1 MTKQRI
7 SYVDPATMPE
17 EMRVVVERSAREG
30 TPRPESQCIRAHA
43 PGAFWAFENSW
54 QAVFRTGVCEHAI
67 KELCR
72 VYVSASVKCEYCGNQ
87 RSVRAAKSGL
97 VEQDY
102 KDLLNFMA
110 SSRFDARQKAALSL
124 AEAITWDLPA
134 DDALW
139 DALHRHFSEPEIVEL
154 GCFIAL
160 TMGQQRFLRTLNID
174 HHRVLA
180 GTAASMAPG
189 LETREAYEQA
199 KQSPDYWAR
208 QDVVIS
214 RKDRPA
220 AE

>member
-1 MTKQRI
+1 MAKQRI
-7 SYVDPATMPE
+7 SYVDPSTMDDT
-17 EMRVVVERSAREG
+17 MRAVVERSAREG

-54 QAVFRTGVCEHAI
+54 QGVFRTGVCEHAI

-72 VYVSASVKCEYCGNQ
+72 VYISASVKCEYCGNQ

-97 VEQDY
+97 VEADY
-102 KDLLNFMA
+102 KELLNFMA
-110 SSRFDARQKAALSL
+110 SSRLDERQKTALSL
-124 AEAITWDLPA
+124 AEAITWDLPT

-139 DALHRHFSEPEIVEL
+139 DRLHQHFTEPEIVEL

-180 GTAASMAPG
+180 GGAASMAPG
-189 LETREAYEQA
+189 LETRESYEQA
-199 KQSPDYWAR
+199 KVSPDYWAKH
-208 QDVVIS
+208 DVVIS
-214 RKDRPA
+214 SKSPSA